1 MSDGQKRRESVMIRI
16 PANDL
21 QKEFERVLISL
32 GFSPERARLCAE
44 IFTENTLTGV
54 NSHGINWVPKFADR
68 VRQGYIDPQARPEKI
83 DGFGAWERW
92 DGRYGPGPLN
102 AVVCTD
108 RAMTLARDHGMG
120 CVALRNTTH
129 WLRAGT
135 YGWRAAEA
143 GFIFMCW
150 TNTLPLMPPWGGK
163 TVAIGNNPM
172 VLAVPRQNGPVV
184 LDMAMSQFS
193 IGRLTTTKD
202 RNDTLPVPGGY
213 DKKGNLTDDP
223 GEILETRRPLP
234 IGYWKGSGL
243 ALLLDLISTLLA
255 DGRSTHQ
262 IRKKKGEH
270 GASQTYIAFNI
281 MKTGDS
287 SVIHEMV
294 DRIVEEFLGTAP
306 VDDRTQVLY
315 PGQRALR
322 TREENLEK
330 GVPVDPAV
338 WEQVQAL

>member
-1 MSDGQKRRESVMIRI
+1 MVRI
-16 PANDL
+16 PAKDL
-21 QKEFERVLISL
+21 QREFERVLTGL
-32 GFSPERARLCAE
+32 EFSPERARLCAE

-54 NSHGINWVPKFADR
+54 NSHGINWFPRFVDR
-68 VRQGYIDPQARPEKI
+68 IRQGFINAQAAPEKI
-83 DGFGAWERW
+83 DGFGSWERW

-102 AVVCTD
+102 AAASTD
-108 RAMTLARDHGMG
+108 RAIALAREHGMG

-150 TNTLPLMPPWGGK
+150 TNTLPLMPPWGAK

-202 RNDTLPVPGGY
+202 RTDTLPVPGGY
-213 DKKGNLTDDP
+213 DKNGNLTQDP
-223 GEILETRRPLP
+223 GEILETKRPLP

-243 ALLLDLISTLLA
+243 ALLLDLISALLA
-255 DGRSTHQ
+255 DGRSTQQ
-262 IRKKKGEH
+262 ISGKKEENGV
-270 GASQTYIAFNI
+270 SQTYIAFNI

-287 SVIHEMV
+287 FAIYDVV
-294 DRIVEEFLGTAP
+294 DRIVEDFLSAAP
-306 VDDRTQVLY
+306 VDRGAQVLY

-322 TREENLEK
+322 TRGENLEK
-330 GVPVDPAV
+330 GVPVDSVV
-338 WEQVQAL
+338 WKQVQAF